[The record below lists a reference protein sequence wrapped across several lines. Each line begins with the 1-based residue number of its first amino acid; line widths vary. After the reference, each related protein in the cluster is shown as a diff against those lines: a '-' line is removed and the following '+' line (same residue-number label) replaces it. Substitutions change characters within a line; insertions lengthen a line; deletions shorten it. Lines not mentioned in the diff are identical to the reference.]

1 MGNFAAQKIII
12 FLMDRFVK
20 TLLFILY
27 PIIAV
32 CMAAATVI
40 EKYKGTDFVSDNI
53 YGSWWFSL
61 LWALLLVCGI
71 VWIVRRRM
79 RRFPLLLVHG
89 GFAVV
94 LVGACVTHL
103 TRWQGRASLRCGT
116 EGSSVTVVEGK
127 GKGGELALPFTVRL
141 NGFDVKT
148 HAGSDDPYDYVS
160 RLTLTDAAGSVDR
173 DVTMNH
179 PVKFHGITIMQ
190 SGYDSDGLGS
200 VLSFSSDPV
209 GTPVTY
215 GGYAV
220 LFAGVLSMLFGRRST
235 FGRLLGSKLLR
246 ELSLVVAAVLTA
258 PLTSCGAEATDMP
271 PTLTEATASD
281 IGRLL
286 VSHNGRV
293 CPLQTYALD
302 FTRKLYGS
310 SSYRGLSAEQVLT
323 GWMFWPD
330 RWAGEPFI
338 KTGRELRNT
347 LMLPSHVSFNQLF
360 NRDMGGYILGP
371 YIREYYGGNHDK
383 FHTDAA
389 AVDDRLQLIVDLRRN
404 ASLKLFPLTADGK
417 TRWYAPADDLPKG
430 TGRGHRLFISN
441 VLAMMQ
447 SDAVAGDEAGVRML
461 VSKLSALQQRDGGE
475 SLPSPLQRKAERVY
489 NAVPFNTILFMVNL
503 TFGFVL
509 LFASLARVGRA
520 RKVSETPLLISTGGA
535 GRHHVVLIDIFARSV
550 VGRLQRV
557 LPVVVMAL
565 SFAALTFFCV
575 LRWIVSGTVPM
586 ANGFETMLFVAWTV
600 MLLSLLLVGR
610 TPIVLMFGFIMSGFF
625 LLVSHISQMDPQIT
639 HVMPVLNSP
648 LLSVHV
654 SIIMFAFA
662 LLSMTFVCAVTAL
675 LVALRTHFSAKK
687 ATAKK
692 AAVENGAAV
701 GGAGAN
707 GKRIL
712 ESYAVLSRLFLYPAI
727 TFLTIGIFVGAIW
740 AERSWGMYWGWDPK
754 ETWALITLM
763 VYAVPLH
770 TTTVASLRR
779 PMAYHVFMAFA
790 FLAIIMT
797 YFGVNYF
804 LGGMHSYA

>member
-1 MGNFAAQKIII
+1 
-12 FLMDRFVK
+12 MDRLVK

-40 EKYKGTDFVSDNI
+40 EKYRGTDFVSDNI

-61 LWALLLVCGI
+61 LWALLLVCAI

-79 RRFPLLLVHG
+79 RRVSLLLVHG
-89 GFAVV
+89 GFAIV
-94 LVGACVTHL
+94 LAGAFATHM
-103 TRWQGRASLRCGT
+103 TRWQGRSSIRCGT
-116 EGSSVTVVEGK
+116 EADRVTVVDGK
-127 GKGGELALPFTVRL
+127 GKGGELTLPFTVRL
-141 NGFDVKT
+141 NDFDVKT

-160 RLTLTDAAGSVDR
+160 RLTLTDASGTTDR

-200 VLSFSSDPV
+200 VLSFSSDPI

-215 GGYAV
+215 TGYAV
-220 LFAGVLSMLFGRRST
+220 LFIGVVSMLFGRRST
-235 FGRLLGSKLLR
+235 FRRLLDSKLLR
-246 ELSLVVAAVLTA
+246 ELSFVIAVALAT
-258 PLTSCGAEATDMP
+258 PLTSCAAEGDDLP
-271 PTLTEATASD
+271 PALSPETASD
-281 IGRLL
+281 MGQLL

-310 SSYRGLSAEQVLT
+310 SSYRGLTAEQVLT
-323 GWMFWPD
+323 GWLFWPD
-330 RWAGEPFI
+330 RWAGEQFI

-347 LMLPSHVSFNQLF
+347 LMLPPHVSFNQLF

-371 YIREYYGGNHDK
+371 YIREYYAGNRDK
-383 FHTDAA
+383 FHSDVAA
-389 AVDDRLQLIVDLRRN
+389 IDDRLQLLIDLRRGS
-404 ASLKLFPLTADGK
+404 SLKLFPLTLDGK
-417 TRWYAPADDLPKG
+417 TKWYSPADNLPKG
-430 TGRGHRLFISN
+430 LGHGHQLFITN
-441 VLAMMQ
+441 VLSLMQ
-447 SDAVAGDEAGVRML
+447 ADAVGGNEAGVITL

-475 SLPSPLQRKAERVY
+475 SLPTPLQLKAERAY

-503 TFGFVL
+503 TLGFVL
-509 LFASLARVGRA
+509 LFAGLARVGRA
-520 RKVSETPLLISTGGA
+520 KADGHAPLLISTGA
-535 GRHHVVLIDIFARSV
+535 KPLAHHASLVDIFVRSSV
-550 VGRLQRV
+550 RRLVHV
-557 LPVVVMAL
+557 LPVVAMAL
-565 SFAALTFFCV
+565 SFAALTFFCG
-575 LRWIVSGTVPM
+575 LRWIISGTVPM
-586 ANGFETMLFVAWTV
+586 ANGFETMLFVAWIV
-600 MLLSLLLVGR
+600 MLVSLLCVGR
-610 TPIVLMFGFIMSGFF
+610 MPIVLTFGFIMSGFF

-662 LLSMTFVCAVTAL
+662 LLSITFVCAVTAL
-675 LVALRTHFSAKK
+675 LMALRLRLSA
-687 ATAKK
+687 AK
-692 AAVENGAAV
+692 AAKVANAV
-701 GGAGAN
+701 KASNAVKK
-707 GKRIL
+707 GKRML
-712 ESYAVLSRLFLYPAI
+712 EAYAVLSRLFLYPAI

-770 TTTVASLRR
+770 TSTVASLRR
-779 PMAYHVFMAFA
+779 PMAYHVFMVFA